1 LSVRCSLLPVTLG
14 RLTNLDDDRRGYVE
28 RSDRYLGYRTKRYG
42 ATYDGHDVELEFDKR
57 RVVLNEAR
65 LVVDGEVVDKA
76 KIFYGDKNLTAT
88 AQDGTEIVVAVDSGM
103 VGELTRA
110 QLRRAD
116 GSWIDL
122 EEREPKS

>member
-1 LSVRCSLLPVTLG
+1 MTGGATL
-14 RLTNLDDDRRGYVE
+14 
-28 RSDRYLGYRTKRYG
+28 SDRYLGYRTKRYG
-42 ATYDGHDVELEFDKR
+42 ATCDGHDVELEFDKR